1 MSKKQD
7 KQRKAK
13 HPGKRTS
20 TSGNIYWESR
30 VNRADLNRTIR
41 LKKGGILKT
50 IKKDLNKKVTVK
62 KIFSGK

>member
-20 TSGNIYWESR
+20 SEGNIFYEYR
-30 VNRADLNRTIR
+30 TNRSDKNRTTR
-41 LKKGGILKT
+41 LKKGGILKA
-50 IKKDLNKKVTVK
+50 IGKDLTKKVSLRE
-62 KIFSGK
+62 IFSGK

>member
-20 TSGNIYWESR
+20 ASGNVYFESR
-30 VNRADLNRTIR
+30 MNRADLNRTLK

-50 IKKDLNKKVTVK
+50 IKKDFNKNTTLK